1 MKSESFWIN
10 DISVLYKNYNFMK
23 VVPSSDL
30 TKYENLNTITRF
42 CVWAVIILLL
52 IDRSSNWI
60 YVFSIIILITIA
72 IYVYGKQYENY
83 STVVQSD
90 IQPDVQIGNFD
101 KNGNIVYD
109 DNSSDSSNS
118 SDNANA
124 NNNTDDNKS
133 SDSSIKLNGICRKPT
148 RDNPFMNNNV
158 QDIGKY
164 SPVACNSDDEDV
176 KSQIRESFND
186 NLFKNMTDL
195 FENKNSER
203 QFYTVP
209 VPNGVPDTIKFAN
222 WAYKSKRSC
231 KTNDKDCLLY
241 EDLKYR

>member
-42 CVWAVIILLL
+42 CSWAIIILLI

-83 STVVQSD
+83 STVVR
-90 IQPDVQIGNFD
+90 PDVQIGNFD
-101 KNGNIVYD
+101 NNGNIVYD
-109 DNSSDSSNS
+109 DNSSDN
-118 SDNANA
+118 DNDN
-124 NNNTDDNKS
+124 DNKS
-133 SDSSIKLNGICRKPT
+133 NDSSIKLNGICRKPT

-158 QDIGKY
+158 EDIGKY